1 MKEEEI
7 RRKLEQELDNRHML
21 ASSRDEQS
29 LEALDVEMS
38 TELDGSLQQGG
49 AQSDTDAGVGH
60 TNDHGGRVDY
70 EMDIDRMVGEGLGG
84 GQVTIHNGHIGESTT
99 DTMKLEEDIGLPVV
113 PEKDPSKELG
123 RIKGQLM
130 AD

>member
-1 MKEEEI
+1 ME
-7 RRKLEQELDNRHML
+7 
-21 ASSRDEQS
+21 S
-29 LEALDVEMS
+29 
-38 TELDGSLQQGG
+38 GG
-49 AQSDTDAGVGH
+49 ATSVTEAGTGV

-99 DTMKLEEDIGLPVV
+99 DTMMLEEDIGLDEVEESGKPA
-113 PEKDPSKELG
+113 DPSEQLG
-123 RIKGQLM
+123 RIKAQLM

>member
-1 MKEEEI
+1 MKEEDI
-7 RRKLEQELDNRHML
+7 RRKLEQELDSRNML
-21 ASSRDEQS
+21 ASARDDNS
-29 LEALDVEMS
+29 LADLSSEMS
-38 TELDGSLQQGG
+38 TELDGSLEQGG
-49 AQSDTDAGVGH
+49 ARSVTDAGVGV
-60 TNDHGGRVDY
+60 TGDHGGRVDY

-99 DTMKLEEDIGLPVV
+99 DTMMLREDIGLPA
-113 PEKDPSKELG
+113 EQENEPSEQLG

>member
-1 MKEEEI
+1 MNEEEI
-7 RRKLEQELDNRHML
+7 RRKLEKELDNRHML
-21 ASSRDEQS
+21 ASKRDERS
-29 LEALDVEMS
+29 LAELDAEMS
-38 TELDGSLQQGG
+38 TELDGSLEDGG
-49 AQSDTDAGVGH
+49 ATSETDAGTGR

-99 DTMKLEEDIGLPVV
+99 DTMRLKEDIGLDEQEEP
-113 PEKDPSKELG
+113 DPTERLG
-123 RIKGQLM
+123 RIKSELM